1 MNMPCSLFE
10 KLPSPQEDTKLP
22 SVSQMVSGWSPR
34 LNMWTS
40 SIELTATSKAEPNP
54 HYLGIFGQVSTSSYV
69 KSPDPTLIAIL
80 SNLRSCCWSGALP
93 RPCSRV
99 PTYMVRCLANPHS
112 RPYHRLQAGVWR
124 SGSALALGAR
134 GRRFDPGHPDQIS
147 PLPAT
152 LVLCIGLDG
161 PRVYSLFRPQVI
173 WKGALRMTQVR
184 DMWMAPTRPNGL
196 QAAPDGMWLMAQSG
210 AGLTDNHAYKLSYED
225 GSVLKKVPTGLDHAG
240 GITVGG
246 GYVWVTAD
254 FDTVQLD
261 FDGNEVSRRMSPGG
275 RGAHGIEWVDEHNMW
290 IVDPGAFKVDL
301 IDPTTMETKRS
312 VPTPVGKKAHG
323 MALYNGTIWQ
333 GVTRKDT
340 GGGELYQ
347 IDIETGEILHRI
359 DVPEPEIHGVAQHDG
374 LIWFCCAKT
383 HRVCTVHMP
392 A

>member
-1 MNMPCSLFE
+1 
-10 KLPSPQEDTKLP
+10 
-22 SVSQMVSGWSPR
+22 
-34 LNMWTS
+34 
-40 SIELTATSKAEPNP
+40 
-54 HYLGIFGQVSTSSYV
+54 
-69 KSPDPTLIAIL
+69 
-80 SNLRSCCWSGALP
+80 
-93 RPCSRV
+93 
-99 PTYMVRCLANPHS
+99 
-112 RPYHRLQAGVWR
+112 
-124 SGSALALGAR
+124 
-134 GRRFDPGHPDQIS
+134 
-147 PLPAT
+147 
-152 LVLCIGLDG
+152 
-161 PRVYSLFRPQVI
+161 
-173 WKGALRMTQVR
+173 MTQVQ

-196 QAAPDGMWLMAQSG
+196 QAAADGMWLMAQSG

-225 GSVLKKVPTGLDHAG
+225 GSVLQKVPTGLDHAG

-254 FDTVQLD
+254 SDTIQLD

-290 IVDPGAFKVDL
+290 IVDPGAFRVDL
-301 IDPTTMETKRS
+301 IDPTTMEIKRS

-359 DVPEPEIHGVAQHDG
+359 DISEPEIHGVAQHDG

-383 HRVCTVHMP
+383 HRVCTVPMP
-392 A
+392 S